1 MNALFNLSP
10 EGSKI
15 KKNKLNTIINNTC
28 KTDQQNSEQYCVLH
42 YLQKLKHES

>member
-15 KKNKLNTIINNTC
+15 KKKKLNTLITNAC
-28 KTDQQNSEQYCVLH
+28 KTDQNSEQYCVLQ
-42 YLQKLKHES
+42 YLQKLKNKS